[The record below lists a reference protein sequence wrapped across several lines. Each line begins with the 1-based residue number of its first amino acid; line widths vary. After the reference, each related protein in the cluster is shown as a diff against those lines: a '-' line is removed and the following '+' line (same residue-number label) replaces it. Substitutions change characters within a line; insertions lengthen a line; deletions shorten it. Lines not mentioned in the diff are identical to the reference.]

1 MNVILKLLIFCIV
14 LFIYIHVCFYL
25 KTCDDLEVY
34 EIEKFSKDKLEEV
47 CDLRQPTLF
56 NHTIEYLDNLKQD
69 NTSKIYSAFDI
80 KIKNIAKD
88 NEQVPLP
95 LNNAIKLFNTE
106 GVKYISEKN
115 DEFLDETCLIKD
127 YRANDALLRPYM
139 VASCEYDM
147 ILGSE
152 NSVTPLRY
160 DVNYRNFYAVIEGE
174 VTIKLTPPKNSKYLY
189 LEKNYE
195 NFEFRSPINPW
206 DIQECYKKEFEKTQF
221 LEVVLTRG
229 KILFIPA
236 YWWYSFKFED
246 SKTSIISLKYRTYM
260 NTVSI
265 LPSIFKSFL
274 QKQNTKYHIDMGG
287 TPIFPIKND
296 LTEIPASKSS
306 LLK

>member
-1 MNVILKLLIFCIV
+1 
-14 LFIYIHVCFYL
+14 VCFYL

-236 YWWYSFKFED
+236 YWWYTIKLNKNAVLATF
-246 SKTSIISLKYRTYM
+246 KYRTFM
-260 NTVSI
+260 NNVA
-265 LPSIFKSFL
+265 LAPEFFMSFL
-274 QKQNTKYHIDMGG
+274 QKQN
-287 TPIFPIKND
+287 IKHMVVKKM
-296 LTEIPASKSS
+296 A
-306 LLK
+306 

>member
-236 YWWYSFKFED
+236 YWWYTIKLNKNAVLATF
-246 SKTSIISLKYRTYM
+246 KYRTFM
-260 NTVSI
+260 NNVA
-265 LPSIFKSFL
+265 LAPEFFMSFL
-274 QKQNTKYHIDMGG
+274 QKQN
-287 TPIFPIKND
+287 IKHMVVKKM
-296 LTEIPASKSS
+296 A
-306 LLK
+306 

>member
-88 NEQVPLP
+88 NGQVPLP

-106 GVKYISEKN
+106 GVQYISENN

-127 YRANDALLRPYM
+127 YKANDALLRPYM

-174 VTIKLTPPKNSKYLY
+174 VTIKMTPPKNSKYLY

-206 DIQECYKKEFEKTQF
+206 DIQERYKKEFEKMQF

-236 YWWYSFKFED
+236 YWWYTIKLNKNAVLATF
-246 SKTSIISLKYRTYM
+246 KYRTFM
-260 NTVSI
+260 NNVA
-265 LPSIFKSFL
+265 LAPEFFMSFL
-274 QKQNTKYHIDMGG
+274 QKQN
-287 TPIFPIKND
+287 IKHMVVKKM
-296 LTEIPASKSS
+296 A
-306 LLK
+306 